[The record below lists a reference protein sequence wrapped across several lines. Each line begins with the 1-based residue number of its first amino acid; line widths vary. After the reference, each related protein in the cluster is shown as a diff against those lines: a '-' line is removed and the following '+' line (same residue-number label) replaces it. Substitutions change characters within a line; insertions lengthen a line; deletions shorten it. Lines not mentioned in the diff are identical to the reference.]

1 MSTADWNTAS
11 DYLVSNEVG
20 SWAENDGRRVA
31 VVDMVS
37 GRYLLTDENGFF
49 VRVVDEVWRAVEFL
63 KNGKVF

>member
-1 MSTADWNTAS
+1 MTTADWNTTS
-11 DYLVSNEVG
+11 DYLASNEVG
-20 SWAENDGRRVA
+20 SWVENDGRTVK

-63 KNGKVF
+63 KSGKAF

>member
-1 MSTADWNTAS
+1 MTTAEWNAAS
-11 DYLVSNEVG
+11 AYLENNEVG
-20 SWAENDGRRVA
+20 SWAENDGRTVE